1 MKRVIATP
9 RSNWQRQVE
18 SAGLFFHTLPD
29 GKPYWNES
37 AYYQFTSQEIS
48 TLEIATQELDR
59 MCLAA
64 VDHIIAYNR
73 FTELQVPDYFVNYIK
88 QSWEND
94 QHTIYGRFDLVFDG
108 VNPPKLL
115 EFNADTPT
123 SLMEAAVIQWNWLE
137 QMHANEDQ
145 FNSIHERL
153 IEAWQR
159 FAQETSLQNAVH
171 FSCMQDQDEDELTIT
186 YMMDVAQQ
194 AGLTTIPIQIEQI
207 GWDSSR
213 RCFVD
218 ARSQPIQTLFK
229 LYPWE
234 WLMVEEFGRN
244 IPLVNLNMKWLE
256 PAWKML
262 LSGKGLLPILW
273 EMYPDHPYL
282 LRASWQPIDDTVMV
296 RKPARGREGAN
307 VTILDDNFVVAQT
320 SGTYDDGQWV
330 YQEFQPPGRFDGNT
344 AIIGSWMVNGYACG
358 IGVREDDEL
367 VTQNTSRFVP
377 HLIRG

>member
-1 MKRVIATP
+1 MRRHLATP

-18 SAGLFFHTLPD
+18 AIGLTFHTLDD
-29 GKPYWNES
+29 GRPYWNEA
-37 AYYQFTSQEIS
+37 AYYQFSSQEIN
-48 TLEIATQELDR
+48 TLELATQELDR

-64 VDHIIAYNR
+64 VEFIIANNR
-73 FTELQVPDYFVNYIK
+73 FDELQVPDYFVDYVK
-88 QSWEND
+88 RSWDND
-94 QHTIYGRFDLVFDG
+94 AHTIYGRFDLIFDG
-108 VNPPKLL
+108 SGPPKLL

-123 SLMEAAVIQWNWLE
+123 SLVEASVIQWQWLE
-137 QMHANEDQ
+137 QVHATDDQ
-145 FNSIHERL
+145 FNSLHEKL

-159 FAQETSLQNAVH
+159 YARETSIQGPVH
-171 FSCMQDQDEDELTIT
+171 FSCMDGQDEDELTIG

-194 AGLTTIPIQIEQI
+194 AGITALAIPVAEI
-207 GWDSSR
+207 GWDQKKR
-213 RCFVD
+213 AFVD
-218 ARSQPIQTLFK
+218 GKNQPIQHMFK

-234 WLMVEEFGRN
+234 WMMVEEFGRN
-244 IPLVNLNMKWLE
+244 IPQANTKWME
-256 PAWKML
+256 PAWKVL

-282 LRASWQPIDDTVMV
+282 LRASWYPIDDVVMV

-307 VTILDDNFVVAQT
+307 VTILDDDMVVAET
-320 SGTYDDGQWV
+320 GGTYDDGQWV
-330 YQEFQPPGRFDGNT
+330 YQEFKPPGRFEGNT

-358 IGVREDDEL
+358 IGVREDDGL